1 MKIYFLFGLLWFL
14 VSACNEK
21 PKDNSKEKNH
31 VGFEPAF
38 KGLNTFLNYQEKIEQ
53 RKDLK
58 TLQSLLFT
66 HKSGYILQSKVYLSA
81 RGEIFKA
88 SLERS
93 DTNGIKV
100 TSTFYFLKEVLTMV
114 QVDKENLRLSNLE
127 LHQTRV
133 FYDASQRP
141 IAAYYR
147 KVNNPKNNSVFQQ
160 KQLNAK
166 QHADIQKDLN
176 SISDMQNQEGAFTL
190 NCQGFD
196 EAFNKK
202 FVQFG
207 NTNFSTN
214 LAYDPNDKIILS
226 LQKYLSLNAH
236 QAFILAFQEVNDAS
250 GLQYQVLTALEKK

>member
-1 MKIYFLFGLLWFL
+1 MKIYFLFGLLGFL
-14 VSACNEK
+14 VIACNEK
-21 PKDNSKEKNH
+21 PKDNSKEKTH
-31 VGFEPAF
+31 VVFEPTF
-38 KGLNTFLNYQEKIEQ
+38 KGLDAFLNYQEKIEQ

-66 HKSGYILQSKVYLSA
+66 HKSGYILQSKVFLGTH
-81 RGEIFKA
+81 GEILKA
-88 SLERS
+88 TLERS

-100 TSTFYFLKEVLTMV
+100 TSTFYFLKEVLSMV

-141 IAAYYR
+141 IATYYR

-166 QHADIQKDLN
+166 QHAAIQKDLN

-190 NCQGFD
+190 NFQGFE

-207 NTNFSTN
+207 NNNFSTN
-214 LAYDPNDKIILS
+214 LAYAPNDNLLLS
-226 LQKYLSLNAH
+226 FQKNPNIYAH
-236 QAFILAFQEVNDAS
+236 QAFTLQFQEVNDAS

>member
-1 MKIYFLFGLLWFL
+1 MKIYFLFGLLGFL
-14 VSACNEK
+14 VSACYEK

-31 VGFEPAF
+31 VVFEPAF
-38 KGLNTFLNYQEKIEQ
+38 KGLDAFLNYQEKIEQ

-88 SLERS
+88 TLERS

-147 KVNNPKNNSVFQQ
+147 KVNKPKNNSVFHQ
-160 KQLNAK
+160 
-166 QHADIQKDLN
+166 N
-176 SISDMQNQEGAFTL
+176 SSIPSNTPPY
-190 NCQGFD
+190 
-196 EAFNKK
+196 KK
-202 FVQFG
+202 TSIRFL
-207 NTNFSTN
+207 TC
-214 LAYDPNDKIILS
+214 KIKRVLLHSIVKGLTKLLIRSLYSLETPIS
-226 LQKYLSLNAH
+226 LQ
-236 QAFILAFQEVNDAS
+236 
-250 GLQYQVLTALEKK
+250 T

>member
-1 MKIYFLFGLLWFL
+1 MKIYFLFGLLGFL
-14 VSACNEK
+14 VIACNEK
-21 PKDNSKEKNH
+21 PKYNSKEKTH
-31 VGFEPAF
+31 VVFEPTF
-38 KGLNTFLNYQEKIEQ
+38 KGLDAFLNYQEKIEQ

-66 HKSGYILQSKVYLSA
+66 HKSGYMLQSKVYLGPD
-81 RGEIFKA
+81 GEILKA
-88 SLERS
+88 SIERS

-100 TSTFYFLKEVLTMV
+100 TSTFYFLKEVLSMV

-133 FYDASQRP
+133 FYDADQRP

-147 KVNNPKNNSVFQQ
+147 KVNSPKMNSVFQQ
-160 KQLNAK
+160 KQLQAK
-166 QHADIQKDLN
+166 QHAAIQKDLN

-190 NCQGFD
+190 NFQGFE

-207 NTNFSTN
+207 NTDFSTN
-214 LAYDPNDKIILS
+214 LAYAPNDRLLLS
-226 LQKYLSLNAH
+226 LDKYSNMYKH
-236 QAFILAFQEVNDAS
+236 QAFTLQFQEVNDAS